1 MKQLR
6 VLIAD
11 DHNVTRRLIAEILS
25 TGFQVAGAVSDGE
38 ELVQSAV
45 LLLPDVIVSDIF
57 MPRMDGVAARS
68 KLLAQGQAIPF
79 VFVSALGKEVVQ
91 LVPEHSTVAFVYK
104 GEMLGH
110 LSNALAAV
118 LIGQRYLSPHYS
130 D

>member
-1 MKQLR
+1 MRQPR

-25 TGFQVAGAVSDGE
+25 AGFQVAGAVRDGE
-38 ELVQSAV
+38 ELVQSAL

-57 MPRMDGVAARS
+57 MPRMDGVAARNQ
-68 KLLAQGQAIPF
+68 LLAQGQAIPF
-79 VFVSALGKEVVQ
+79 VFVSAHGKEVVQ
-91 LVPEHSTVAFVYK
+91 LVPELSTVAFVYK
-104 GEMLGH
+104 CDVLPH

-118 LIGQRYLSPHYS
+118 LIGQRYLSPHYR